1 MNKYQTYLSQKY
13 LRSRVVNLLAVFAV
27 MVGVA
32 ALIIVSSVMDG
43 FARDIQER
51 LRGIM
56 SHIVVDSDRL
66 VGIGDYESLISRI
79 EKVPGVVACSPLVES
94 PFVLIRDGNQTS
106 FGQIRGVD
114 LEREVKTSEI
124 DEYRSGLRQWV
135 EEKEAELALIQK
147 ESDPESRL
155 RRLEKFPSNKYMLG
169 RALIKNQ
176 MSFDYDDGTEPPHPG
191 ALVGIELAAR
201 LRGFA
206 PGETIS
212 ITSPTTV
219 LTFQSRDFTVVGAF
233 RCKHYTYDSQ
243 LLYVPLQAAQDL
255 LGLPGRVTSI
265 SVRLEDIRQADV
277 VKQRIQ
283 QAILDPTDLF
293 DPAAPEASGRVKVL
307 GGTMRSVQDPP
318 SQAASPQNWLR
329 VTPGGET
336 APLRATLRIEKL
348 DSLLETAGRPN
359 ALKVTLRQAAE
370 NAPESSPSLR
380 ITLINASGHRFYAKG
395 TSDPSLTAWYPP
407 PQEQS
412 AQVTFSQRLANFESA
427 DGLDL
432 LDPADVVA
440 AEIEVQNAPLEF
452 AEVRFEDQRLVQVS
466 TWRNK
471 QEQFL
476 KAIETERV
484 IQVIIMV
491 LMVVVGGF
499 SIVAILWLMVREK
512 TRDIGI
518 LMSLGAT
525 RLGIINIFLMNGFLI
540 GLIGGAAG
548 LALGW
553 SFSANLNEIEEWIY
567 QVFGWR
573 AFPPEI
579 YYLDGLPHVE
589 NPVHFISMALVAVA
603 VSLVAAMW
611 PAIKAAR
618 LNPIEALRY
627 E

>member
-13 LRSRVVNLLAVFAV
+13 LRSRVVNLIAVVSV
-27 MVGVA
+27 MLGVA

-43 FARDIQER
+43 FARDIQAR

-66 VGIGDYESLISRI
+66 VGIGDYESLMARI
-79 EKVPGVVACSPLVES
+79 EKVDGVVACAPLVES
-94 PFVLIRDGNQTS
+94 PYVLIRDGKQTC

-114 LEREVKTSEI
+114 LEREIHTSEI
-124 DEYRSGLRQWV
+124 DDYRTGLSEWVDEKDAEY
-135 EEKEAELALIQK
+135 KKILADPP
-147 ESDPESRL
+147 SDSREQ
-155 RRLEKFPSNKYMLG
+155 RLAQFPRGKFQLG
-169 RALIKNQ
+169 RALIKNK
-176 MSFDYDDGTEPPHPG
+176 MSFINDDGTEPKHPG
-191 ALVGIELAAR
+191 ALVGVELAAR
-201 LRGFA
+201 LYGFG
-206 PGETIS
+206 PGQTITV
-212 ITSPTTV
+212 TSPTTV

-243 LLYVPLQAAQDL
+243 LIYLPLQAAQDL

-265 SVRLEDIRQADV
+265 SVKVENIGQAEA
-277 VKQRIQ
+277 VKKSIQ
-283 QAILDPTDLF
+283 EAIVAPTPLF
-293 DPAAPEASGRVKVL
+293 DSTAPGADGRTKVI
-307 GGTMRSVQDPP
+307 GGTMRTVIEKDTENGQPR
-318 SQAASPQNWLR
+318 AWLR
-329 VTPGGET
+329 VTPGGSGP
-336 APLRATLRIEKL
+336 ARKATLRIDGLAELMK
-348 DSLLETAGRPN
+348 TAGRLN
-359 ALKVTLRQAAE
+359 ALRLTVRHAKEKAAPWFQVCLLDS
-370 NAPESSPSLR
+370 AGR
-380 ITLINASGHRFYAKG
+380 RFYAKADV
-395 TSDPSLTAWYPP
+395 DPSQKAWYLNPRGTAG
-407 PQEQS
+407 QS
-412 AQVTFSQRLANFESA
+412 TLSQQLANFESD

-432 LDPADVVA
+432 LDPGDIAA
-440 AEIEVQNAPLEF
+440 AEIEVHDGALEL
-452 AEVRFEDQRLVQVS
+452 AGVRFEDQRAVRVS
-466 TWRNK
+466 TWHDK
-471 QEQFL
+471 QARFL
-476 KAIETERV
+476 QAVETERV

-525 RLGIINIFLMNGFLI
+525 RLGIVTIFLMNGLLI

-553 SFSANLNEIEEWIY
+553 TFSANLNGIENWIY

-589 NPVHFISMALVAVA
+589 SPVKFISMALIAVA
-603 VSLVAAMW
+603 VSLAAAVW

-618 LNPIEALRY
+618 LDPIEALRY